1 MQSGLDQMLRSVRRR
16 WIGWR
21 CLERAGLCA
30 LASCAV
36 AGLLAG
42 VLIYRGEAA
51 MGLIAIILAAGF
63 LCGALLAWG
72 GRPTLLETAV
82 EIDRQLRL
90 HDLLATA
97 VSLEQ
102 SRLAQHDQLDEQWH
116 RTVLAHASQRI
127 TNIRANELVLHR
139 LGARAWGGIGL
150 STGLVLTIGLIS
162 ANPLVSQA
170 RHPEAAARPTLQ
182 PLPSAGDE
190 PASQSPAAA
199 TSPPDAQHAET
210 RDLASQKLA
219 QRTDETG
226 AHEEGDGRDATS
238 GGEATGL
245 GAARTTF
252 TPARTTLPIAPAGAR
267 PDAAGAGTPAG
278 GAGVAVEP
286 STSAEHSGTGIT
298 TSRDGESAPPAAV
311 DGSRASSPH
320 DIDLSAAPEGYRDL
334 IRDYFTRD

>member
-127 TNIRANELVLHR
+127 TNIRANELVL
-139 LGARAWGGIGL
+139 
-150 STGLVLTIGLIS
+150 
-162 ANPLVSQA
+162 QA